1 MNRFIF
7 RELQESFDDGLVRAA
22 QEGHMQNIE
31 NGVNFSQFMK
41 DAKVIF
47 TTNITEFNYFSS
59 EYHFVVKK
67 QCPKRKFN
75 HLNALVIKCQDSIN
89 DRLKRII

>member
-47 TTNITEFNYFSS
+47 TTHITEFNYFSS

-67 QCPKRKFN
+67 QCPKPKFN
-75 HLNALVIKCQDSIN
+75 HLNELVIKCLDSIN

>member
-47 TTNITEFNYFSS
+47 TITIRDLLIFLANSTS
-59 EYHFVVKK
+59 WSRSNVRS
-67 QCPKRKFN
+67 PN
-75 HLNALVIKCQDSIN
+75 SI
-89 DRLKRII
+89 I

>member
-1 MNRFIF
+1 MRCNNLENYFITNRFIC

-41 DAKVIF
+41 DAKVIYGYKYRRF
-47 TTNITEFNYFSS
+47 
-59 EYHFVVKK
+59 
-67 QCPKRKFN
+67 
-75 HLNALVIKCQDSIN
+75 HLFF
-89 DRLKRII
+89 

>member
-41 DAKVIF
+41 DAKVD
-47 TTNITEFNYFSS
+47 
-59 EYHFVVKK
+59 YHYSY
-67 QCPKRKFN
+67 KRFQLFLAN
-75 HLNALVIKCQDSIN
+75 STSRPRSHVRSPNT
-89 DRLKRII
+89 IIRTSWL